1 MSRQVDDSP
10 SVPGARPPAAREP
23 VSEPAPKS
31 APDPAPPLA
40 FLATPERLAAVD
52 RVVAQGGSGPALDRL
67 AALAARLLQAP
78 QAQIGLVTDEHLVA
92 AVHGAVV
99 EAPDRVIDLRDSL
112 CAVTVAAGAPLVV
125 GDARAHPWI
134 ADLTAVTSGV
144 VRSALAVPLV
154 DGDRQVLGALCVTD
168 RVPRDWSA
176 ADLSALHAVG
186 AAVLEEFAHPTEPAQ
201 GGWRTGTGGFWRAA
215 PSAADVGSFDLEFST
230 GLLYCDDRLAAFFD
244 LPGDVSGYPV
254 SVLLD
259 RIHPADVDRVRLELA
274 AVRDRGGE
282 YAVDHRILR
291 RTGEVRWLSVHGVVV
306 NDIVG
311 RASRLIGQASD
322 TTVVRNDRDEMARVL
337 ETSTGAFFRLSSDLT
352 FTYVNSEAE
361 RMLGHRRDELLGV
374 GVREVFPGE
383 LGDTFQEHYR
393 HAVLTGQPVNFE
405 SSWPALDSWL
415 DVRVWPDQ
423 AGLSVYLRDIGDRK
437 VAEFARARAA
447 QRLELLARA
456 SDALSASLDCDEVLA
471 AASSF
476 ILPAYAEWVAFTVR
490 DDLLGPTDGGPGQAD
505 RVRVASVLHADPAR
519 DLALRELL
527 LHTTSP
533 TAALAGPGAVLRTGQ
548 PEWQPQ
554 VTDDWLRSWLDGQD
568 AHLAQL
574 RAQGLQSALTL
585 PLVSRD
591 RVLGAMT
598 VAQPIASTHVRLM
611 LTELASR
618 TAAALD
624 NALQYATERRM
635 GLDLQRSLLPGQV
648 PTLPGISIATRYLPA
663 TEGAL
668 TGGDLHQVV
677 VCAEHLVLALGD
689 VEGHGMTSAARMGQ
703 LRAAVAALALET
715 YDPGHLLGRLAA
727 NTDQLLDI
735 SLATLLV
742 ASYAP
747 AQRVLK
753 VASAGHPPA
762 VLVVPGHPAVLLE
775 VEPGPPLG
783 VLPSSYDEI
792 TVDLPLGTLVVLYSD
807 GLVERRD
814 ESLTAGLERLR
825 RVVERAAEL
834 TDLEQ
839 VADYILDAMGLAGGG
854 DDDIA
859 LLVLRHP

>member
-1 MSRQVDDSP
+1 MSRHVDSLPAVPESRP
-10 SVPGARPPAAREP
+10 SLEVG
-23 VSEPAPKS
+23 S
-31 APDPAPPLA
+31 ALDRGPSLSVLA
-40 FLATPERLAAVD
+40 VPERLAAVE
-52 RVVAQGGSGPALDRL
+52 RVVAQGGSGLALHRL
-67 AALAARLLQAP
+67 AALAARLVQAP
-78 QAQIGLVTDEHLVA
+78 QAQIGLVAGEHLVA
-92 AVHGAVV
+92 AVHGVV
-99 EAPDRVIDLRDSL
+99 LDPPDRVIDLRDSL
-112 CAVTVAAGAPLVV
+112 CAVTVAVRAPLVV
-125 GDARAHPWI
+125 GDARAHPWV
-134 ADLTAVTSGV
+134 ASLSAVTSGA
-144 VRSALAVPLV
+144 VRSALAIPLV
-154 DGDRQVLGALCVTD
+154 DADGQALGALCVTD
-168 RVPRDWSA
+168 EVPRDWSA
-176 ADLSALHAVG
+176 GEVSSLQAVA
-186 AAVLEEFAHPTEPAQ
+186 AAVVEEFAHPTEAAQ
-201 GGWRTGTGGFWRAA
+201 GGWRSGVGGFWRAT

-230 GLLYCDDRLAAFFD
+230 GLLYCDHRLATFFD
-244 LPGDVSGYPV
+244 LPTGALGYPV
-254 SVLLD
+254 STLLD
-259 RIHPADVDRVRLELA
+259 RIHPADVERVQRELA
-274 AVRDRGGE
+274 AVRERGGD
-282 YAVDHRILR
+282 YRVDHRVLR

-306 NDIVG
+306 ADIVG
-311 RASRLIGQASD
+311 RSARLVGQASD

-374 GVREVFPGE
+374 SVRDVFPGA
-383 LGDTFQEHYR
+383 LGETFQEHYN
-393 HAVLTGQPVNFE
+393 HAVATGQPVNFE

-423 AGLSVYLRDIGDRK
+423 AGLSVYFRDIGDRK
-437 VAEFARARAA
+437 IAEFARARAA
-447 QRLELLARA
+447 QRLELLSRA

-476 ILPAYAEWVAFTVR
+476 ILPAYADWVAFTVR
-490 DDLLGPTDGGPGQAD
+490 DDLLGPADGGPGQAD
-505 RVRVASVLHADPAR
+505 RVRVAYVLHADPVR
-519 DLALRELL
+519 DAELRGLL

-533 TAALAGPGAVLRTGQ
+533 TDALVGPGKVLRTGE
-548 PEWQPQ
+548 PEWQPE
-554 VTDDWLRSWLDGQD
+554 VTEDWLRSWGDGRDEQ
-568 AHLAQL
+568 LELL
-574 RAQGLQSALTL
+574 RAHGEGSALTL

-591 RVLGAMT
+591 RVIGAMT
-598 VAQPIASTHVRLM
+598 ISQPVASTHVRLM

-648 PTLPGISIATRYLPA
+648 PTLPGISITTRYLPA

-747 AQRVLK
+747 ATRVLK

-762 VLVVPGHPAVLLE
+762 VLVVPGEAAVLLE

-783 VLPSSYDEI
+783 VLPSSYDEV
-792 TVDLPLGTLVVLYSD
+792 TVDLPIGTLVVLYSD

-814 ESLTAGLERLR
+814 ESLTHGLERLR
-825 RVVERAAEL
+825 LVVERAAGFE
-834 TDLEQ
+834 DLEQ
-839 VADYILDAMGLAGGG
+839 VADHILEEMGLAGGG

>member
-1 MSRQVDDSP
+1 MPGPRP
-10 SVPGARPPAAREP
+10 SAAL
-23 VSEPAPKS
+23 EPALGS
-31 APDPAPPLA
+31 ALDRKPLLARLAAPA
-40 FLATPERLAAVD
+40 RLAAVD
-52 RVVAQGGSGPALDRL
+52 RVVAQGGSGPALNRL
-67 AALAARLLQAP
+67 AAMAARLVHAP
-78 QAQIGLVTDEHLVA
+78 QAQIGLVAAEHLVA
-92 AVHGAVV
+92 AAHGVVV
-99 EAPDRVIDLRDSL
+99 EPADRVIDLRESL
-112 CAVTVAAGAPLVV
+112 CAVTVAVGGPLVV
-125 GDARAHPWI
+125 TDARTHPWVSG
-134 ADLTAVTSGV
+134 LTAVTSGA

-154 DGDRQVLGALCVTD
+154 DGERQALGALCVTD
-168 RVPRDWSA
+168 RVPREWSA
-176 ADLSALHAVG
+176 ADLSALCAVG
-186 AAVLEEFAHPTEPAQ
+186 EAVLEEFAHPTEAAQ
-201 GGWRTGTGGFWRAA
+201 RGWRSGAGGLWWPA
-215 PSAADVGSFDLEFST
+215 PSAADVGSFDLEFGT
-230 GLLYCDDRLAAFFD
+230 GLVSCDDRLAAFFD
-244 LPGDVSGYPV
+244 LPVGAPGYPLAT
-254 SVLLD
+254 VLE
-259 RIHPADVDRVRLELA
+259 RIHPADVERVQRELA
-274 AVRDRGGE
+274 EVRDRGGE
-282 YAVDHRILR
+282 YTLDHRVLR

-306 NDIVG
+306 TDIVG
-311 RASRLIGQASD
+311 RAARLVGQASD

-374 GVREVFPGE
+374 SVREVFPGA
-383 LGDTFQEHYR
+383 LGDTFQEHYQ

-423 AGLSVYLRDIGDRK
+423 AGLSVYFRDIGDRK
-437 VAEFARARAA
+437 VAEFARVRAA

-476 ILPAYAEWVAFTVR
+476 VLPAYAEWVAFTVR

-505 RVRVASVLHADPAR
+505 RVRVASVLHADPDR
-519 DLALRELL
+519 DTALRELL

-533 TAALAGPGAVLRTGQ
+533 TAALVGPGAVLRTGQ
-548 PEWQPQ
+548 PEWQPE
-554 VTDDWLRSWLDGQD
+554 VTEDWLRSWAEGQD
-568 AHLAQL
+568 EQVEAL

-585 PLVSRD
+585 PLISRD

-598 VAQPIASTHVRLM
+598 VAQPAASTHVRLM

-635 GLDLQRSLLPGQV
+635 GLDLQRSLLPGEV

-715 YDPGHLLGRLAA
+715 YEPGHLLGRLAA

-762 VLVVPGHPAVLLE
+762 VLVVPGRPAVLLE

-783 VLPSSYDEI
+783 VLPSSYDEV
-792 TVDLPLGTLVVLYSD
+792 TVDLPVGTLVVLYSD

-814 ESLTAGLERLR
+814 ESLTCGLERLR
-825 RVVERAAEL
+825 LVAEHAARL

-839 VADYILDAMGLAGGG
+839 VADDILEAMGLAGGG